1 MPVAYSSPAFAV
13 LDFKSS
19 FDIQRILAIVKAV
32 VTWGLLF
39 SAIAAIIVVVTVSS
53 VVLAIIPA

>member
-39 SAIAAIIVVVTVSS
+39 SAIIIVVIVSS
-53 VVLAIIPA
+53 VVFAIIPA